1 MSYSQLYWY
10 LCQSWLSSIIGN
22 TFICCIYFLNEFT
35 LRVSVTL
42 RNSVRH
48 VMLLCRQIMLFMF
61 TRKTSI
67 AATTIDALHKT
78 VRLNA
83 ACWVCRQV
91 LTSAK
96 TIRFQNFFLRS
107 NPQESFPE
115 RGSAILVFTRLFFR
129 VTIRNLS
136 VSWCP
141 TQKRFIGLWRN
152 IKIRLWLLPL
162 RQIARDFLI
171 LVIISKLSAIS
182 YSKFSHCSSSNWIQS
197 QHPYLMQR

>member
-1 MSYSQLYWY
+1 
-10 LCQSWLSSIIGN
+10 
-22 TFICCIYFLNEFT
+22 
-35 LRVSVTL
+35 
-42 RNSVRH
+42 
-48 VMLLCRQIMLFMF
+48 MLLCRRIMLFMF
-61 TRKTSI
+61 TRKTSVV
-67 AATTIDALHKT
+67 ATTIDALHRT

-96 TIRFQNFFLRS
+96 TIKFQNCFLRS

-115 RGSAILVFTRLFFR
+115 RASAILVFTRHFFR

-152 IKIRLWLLPL
+152 IKIRPWLLPL
-162 RQIARDFLI
+162 HQIARDFLI

-182 YSKFSHCSSSNWIQS
+182 YYKFSHCSSST
-197 QHPYLMQR
+197 